1 MSPESARQPPSP
13 SLATD
18 VVRRVTSLVNV
29 RMQTLPR
36 VVATVAVAEAT
47 LDPAAKSATSVA
59 RSDTLLATVLKAVT
73 AAGVMVADSAVVVV
87 VLGAVLL
94 ADRHATPAAVSVTCL
109 ETARKARSAI
119 TVRETKTQNIMH
131 Y

>member
-18 VVRRVTSLVNV
+18 VVRKAMSLVNV

-36 VVATVAVAEAT
+36 VVATAAVAEAT

-59 RSDTLLATVLKAVT
+59 RSDTLLATVLKVVT
-73 AAGVMVADSAVVVV
+73 AAGVMVVDSAVVVV
-87 VLGAVLL
+87 LVVVVLV
-94 ADRHATPAAVSVTCL
+94 DRHATPAAVSVTCL

-119 TVRETKTQNIMH
+119 TVRETKTQNIIH